1 MASPAQIA
9 ANRLN
14 ALKSTGPS
22 PAGLAVTR
30 FNALKSGIDAKS
42 QVIPGEDPAEFE
54 ALAENYRRQF
64 QPATPSEVCLVDA
77 LTTADWELRRLRKI
91 VAVIWDER
99 AFLRPESP
107 EAKRLDRLN
116 RRLDAAERSYYRA
129 LKELKKRALTAQY
142 VGQHAEQQAEPA
154 AAPPP
159 EPEASELASFPTGHI
174 PAPFAI
180 VAPPP
185 APQSRPQMASESPAK
200 PNIDPKVNLCP
211 ASVRSKLR

>member
-14 ALKSTGPS
+14 AVKSTGPS

-42 QVIPGEDPAEFE
+42 QVIPGEDPTEFE

-64 QPATPSEVCLVDA
+64 QPATPVEVCLVDA
-77 LTTADWELRRLRKI
+77 LTSADWELRRLRKI
-91 VAVIWDER
+91 VPVIWDER
-99 AFLRPESP
+99 AFERPESR

-129 LKELKKRALTAQY
+129 LKELKKRAATE
-142 VGQHAEQQAEPA
+142 QHAGQQADPS
-154 AAPPP
+154 AAPAP
-159 EPEASELASFPTGHI
+159 EPETPELASFRTEQNPV
-174 PAPFAI
+174 PLAI
-180 VAPPP
+180 VAPAPV
-185 APQSRPQMASESPAK
+185 PQSCPQTASESPSK
-200 PNIDPKVNLCP
+200 PKIDPKVNL
-211 ASVRSKLR
+211 ALRL

>member
-22 PAGLAVTR
+22 PAGLAATR

-42 QVIPGEDPAEFE
+42 HVIPGEDPAEFE

-91 VAVIWDER
+91 VPVIWDER

-129 LKELKKRALTAQY
+129 LKELKKRAL
-142 VGQHAEQQAEPA
+142 VGQYAEQHSGQQAEPA
-154 AAPPP
+154 AAQQP
-159 EPEASELASFPTGHI
+159 EPEVPELASFRQEQNPVSLAVVV
-174 PAPFAI
+174 PAPALQSHPQT
-180 VAPPP
+180 APD
-185 APQSRPQMASESPAK
+185 APAK
-200 PNIDPKVNLCP
+200 PKIESKINL
-211 ASVRSKLR
+211 ALHL

>member
-9 ANRLN
+9 ANRLT

-42 QVIPGEDPAEFE
+42 QVIPGEDPTEFE
-54 ALAENYRRQF
+54 TLAENYRRQF
-64 QPATPSEVCLVDA
+64 LPATPAEVCLVDA
-77 LTTADWELRRLRKI
+77 LVTADWELRRLRKI
-91 VAVIWDER
+91 VPVIWDER
-99 AFLRPESP
+99 AFERPESA

-129 LKELKKRALTAQY
+129 LKELNKSAAARAALEA
-142 VGQHAEQQAEPA
+142 QQAAQQAPNQAEA
-154 AAPPP
+154 AM
-159 EPEASELASFPTGHI
+159 EQKLASFRQEQN
-174 PAPFAI
+174 PAPLAV

-185 APQSRPQMASESPAK
+185 APQSRPQTAPERPAK
-200 PNIDPKVNLCP
+200 PKIDPKVNL
-211 ASVRSKLR
+211 ALRL

>member
-129 LKELKKRALTAQY
+129 LKELKKRALTGQY
-142 VGQHAEQQAEPA
+142 VEQQAEPA
-154 AAPPP
+154 AAQPP
-159 EPEASELASFPTGHI
+159 EPEPLELASFPI
-174 PAPFAI
+174 EQNPAPLAI

-185 APQSRPQMASESPAK
+185 SPQPRPQTASESHAK
-200 PNIDPKVNLCP
+200 PKIDATANL
-211 ASVRSKLR
+211 ALRL